1 MKPSKLWFGLA
12 AIVVQSSLLMVSTA
26 LADTYKIFTLDSDE
40 GRFVYGMDASGDV
53 VLSVDA
59 DNNGKCGP
67 VVNCYETFI
76 GGVQAFRTNAPP
88 VFTIDDGAPCSP
100 SAPAGLT
107 VLHAVCNDGREVFAA
122 RTTGQVFADL
132 YTGPNIL
139 DLFPGQGDGDFLYM
153 NSRGDIVWNDPR
165 SEFWFEAFD
174 LTSQAPE
181 PGSLFLLGTGT
192 LAAVVAMR
200 RRLLRQL

>member
-1 MKPSKLWFGLA
+1 
-12 AIVVQSSLLMVSTA
+12 
-26 LADTYKIFTLDSDE
+26 
-40 GRFVYGMDASGDV
+40 
-53 VLSVDA
+53 
-59 DNNGKCGP
+59 
-67 VVNCYETFI
+67 
-76 GGVQAFRTNAPP
+76 
-88 VFTIDDGAPCSP
+88 
-100 SAPAGLT
+100 
-107 VLHAVCNDGREVFAA
+107 VLHAVCNGGREVFAA

-181 PGSLFLLGTGT
+181 PGSLLLLGTGT